1 MVAPVTEELFVT
13 ARANELIDPG
23 LGIWTWEV
31 AMYLFLGGVTAGII
45 IFAAVVALLNK
56 DQEAPFASDRLALLA
71 PIVLSLGMTTLFLDL
86 EHKLFT
92 FRFYTTFRVLSP
104 MSWGAW
110 ILVVI
115 YPVSLLQIFSTLRR
129 GYPQIAATIDKL
141 AAGRAVVDW
150 CEQKRRQISVA
161 AIPIGVGLGVYTA
174 ILLSAFSARPFWNTG
189 VLAPLFLV
197 SGLSTAAAL
206 VALLTRHHGERGWF
220 TRIDIYLIIVELAL
234 VGLFIINLATG
245 SAPQLQALDC
255 CIMGGPYTFAFWV
268 LFVGVG
274 LLIPLLLEVLEI
286 RGLGKPLALI
296 AAVLVLFGG
305 YTLRHVM
312 MEVGQ
317 ESTWTRYE
325 TQYNAELL
333 DRLHD

>member
-1 MVAPVTEELFVT
+1 MTEELMVT
-13 ARANELIDPG
+13 ARANELIDPS
-23 LGIWTWEV
+23 LHIWTWEV

-45 IFAAVVALLNK
+45 IFVAVVALLK
-56 DQEAPFASDRLALLA
+56 RDEQLPYASDRLALLA

-110 ILVVI
+110 ILIVI
-115 YPVSLLQIFSTLRR
+115 YPVSILQILATVRR
-129 GYPQIAATIDKL
+129 GYPQMAEYIDRL
-141 AAGRAVVDW
+141 AVGKAIVSW
-150 CEQKRRQISVA
+150 CQRNRREISLVA
-161 AIPIGVGLGVYTA
+161 IFAGVGLGVYTA

-189 VLAPLFLV
+189 VLAPLFLA

-206 VALLTRHHGERGWF
+206 VALLTRDHGERAWF
-220 TRIDIYLIIVELAL
+220 TRVDIYLIVIELAL

-245 SAPQLQALDC
+245 SAAQIQALEC
-255 CIMGGPYTFAFWV
+255 CIMGGSYTFAFWV
-268 LFVGVG
+268 LFVGIG
-274 LLIPLLLEVLEI
+274 LLVPLLLEILEV
-286 RGLGKPLALI
+286 RGLGTTLAVV

-317 ESTWTRYE
+317 ESTWTQYD
-325 TQYNAELL
+325 TQYNTELL
-333 DRLHD
+333 QRLERE